1 MSDDSDYKAKI
12 KPEVSKETQRDLGQ
26 RNEKNKSRPE
36 FKRQNWFRYKRLGTS
51 WRRARGIHSK
61 LRRGFKYRPSKVK
74 IGYRGPKSVRGY
86 HPSGFEEVLI
96 QNVNDLENLDVK
108 KHAARIAGSVGSRK
122 REMIMVKANEMGLR
136 VLNGGEE

>member
-1 MSDDSDYKAKI
+1 MSEENEHKAKI
-12 KPEVSKETQRDLGQ
+12 KPEISNETKRDLEC
-26 RNEKNKSRPE
+26 RDEKNKGRPA

-51 WRRARGIHSK
+51 WRRAKGIHSK

-74 IGYRGPKSVRGY
+74 IGFRGPKAVRGF

-96 QNVNDLENLDVK
+96 QNVKDLEELDVK
-108 KHAARIAGSVGSRK
+108 KHAARIASGVGLRK
-122 REMIMVKANEMGLR
+122 REMIIERANEMGLR

>member
-1 MSDDSDYKAKI
+1 MSDDNDYKAKI
-12 KPEVSKETQRDLGQ
+12 KPEVSKETQRDLGR

-74 IGYRGPKSVRGY
+74 IGFRGPKSVRGY

-96 QNVNDLENLDVK
+96 QNVKDLDNLDVK
-108 KHAARIAGSVGSRK
+108 RHAARIAGGVGSRK
-122 REMIMVKANEMGLR
+122 REMIMLKANEMGLR